1 MHRITNPHPSLLHL
15 SSQHT
20 LHYLNCKI
28 IEKS

>member
-15 SSQHT
+15 SPLHT